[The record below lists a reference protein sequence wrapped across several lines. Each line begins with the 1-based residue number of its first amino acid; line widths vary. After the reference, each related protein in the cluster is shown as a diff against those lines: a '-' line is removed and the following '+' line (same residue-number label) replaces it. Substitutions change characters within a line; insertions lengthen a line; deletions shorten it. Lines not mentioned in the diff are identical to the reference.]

1 MNWFGKWIAPFNLRA
16 LGLKC
21 QFEESLLAEFPAELR
36 AHALVNNRGRFP
48 WQGAAMKTNEA
59 RS

>member
-1 MNWFGKWIAPFNLRA
+1 MQFRPTMNWFGKWIAPFNLRA

-36 AHALVNNRGRFP
+36 ARVG
-48 WQGAAMKTNEA
+48 K
-59 RS
+59 